1 MRLIKQGIKSNVFK
15 KLQERK
21 YSHSKVDKVEHN
33 ELKIQKYLQP
43 NKEMMNK
50 EVSQLIF
57 KLRCRVTE
65 TKVNLKGKYDNL
77 ECGACHNEEETQEH
91 ILVCAEIN
99 RNRKLEEINY
109 EKLFNGT
116 VQEKVKIAQRFKE
129 NFKILENM
137 KN

>member
-1 MRLIKQGIKSNVFK
+1 MRIIKEGIKSNVFK
-15 KLQERK
+15 KLQETK

-65 TKVNLKGKYDNL
+65 TKVNLKEKYDNL
-77 ECGACHNEEETQEH
+77 ECRVCHKEEENQEH
-91 ILVCAEIN
+91 ILICGEIN
-99 RNRKLEEINY
+99 KNRKIENIKY

-116 VQEKVKIAQRFKE
+116 VHEKVKIAQRFKE
-129 NFKILENM
+129 NLKTLEKI
-137 KN
+137 

>member
-1 MRLIKQGIKSNVFK
+1 M
-15 KLQERK
+15 RK
-21 YSHSKVDKVEHN
+21 YFLPSDYN
-33 ELKIQKYLQP
+33 AT
-43 NKEMMNK
+43 KEEIKMI
-50 EVSQLIF
+50 S

-99 RNRKLEEINY
+99 KNRKLEDIKY

-116 VQEKVKIAQRFKE
+116 VNEKVNTTCDFQ
-129 NFKILENM
+129 
-137 KN
+137 